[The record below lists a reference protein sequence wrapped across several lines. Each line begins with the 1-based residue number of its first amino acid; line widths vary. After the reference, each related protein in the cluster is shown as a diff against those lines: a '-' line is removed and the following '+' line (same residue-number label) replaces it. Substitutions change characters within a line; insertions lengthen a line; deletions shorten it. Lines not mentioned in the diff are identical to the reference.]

1 MMRTRVAALAVIALV
16 GLVGHASAQGQCE
29 QLTRMRS
36 KAAAAL
42 NKTVGVPMPGRCE
55 SYTEL
60 SIAWAEIAEYA
71 SDHRESC
78 DVSTSLLETF
88 EKRHQEM
95 VKARDNVCSGRP
107 ARPFPPDIIQR

>member
-1 MMRTRVAALAVIALV
+1 MMRTRVAAVAVIALV
-16 GLVGHASAQGQCE
+16 GLGDQASAQAQCE

-36 KAAAAL
+36 KAAEAL
-42 NKTVGVPMPGRCE
+42 KKTVGVPTPGRCE

-107 ARPFPPDIIQR
+107 ARPFPPDIILR